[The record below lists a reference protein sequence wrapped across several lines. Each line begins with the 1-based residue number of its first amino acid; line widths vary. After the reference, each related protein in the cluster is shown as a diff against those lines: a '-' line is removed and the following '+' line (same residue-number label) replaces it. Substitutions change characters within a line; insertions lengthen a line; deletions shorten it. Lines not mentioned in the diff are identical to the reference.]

1 MYEQYYGLHERPFD
15 LTPNPR
21 FLFLTAKHREALS
34 TLEYGISLRRGI
46 IVLIGQVGTGKTTL
60 VRTVL
65 DSFRPPANRCVS
77 VSNPTLTRNEFF
89 ELLTAE
95 FGLSGEAATSKA
107 RFLLELEQGIVER
120 RRSRGVTALI
130 IDEAQG
136 LPDVLLEEVR
146 LLANIE
152 TVTEKLLPV
161 VLVGQPE
168 LGERL
173 EQNSL
178 RQLKQRVA
186 LRCEIGPL
194 DIRETAAYIAG
205 RIRIAGGNATEIFTR
220 DAVAAIF
227 ERSHGIPRTIS
238 VICDNALVNG
248 FATDVKPINRQIILE
263 VCRDLELRGRQAG
276 AAPPGS
282 TLGTPARGSARPTD
296 AGRPGADDPRLL
308 RVERPRP
315 TEVGP
320 RTAPGRPEPDE
331 PAVSRPL
338 GHEDEDV
345 ASRPSDAASPFSRLR
360 DLGKKWG
367 FPRFWR
373 GRGAKVTDDA
383 TDRVDKGD
391 SGYASVNRGGRE
403 VLSEWVGSTRH

>member
-65 DSFRPPANRCVS
+65 DSFRPPTNRCVH
-77 VSNPTLTRNEFF
+77 VNNPTLTRNEFF

-95 FGLSGEAATSKA
+95 FGLSSEAATSKA
-107 RFLLELEQGIVER
+107 RFLLELERGIVER
-120 RRSRGVTALI
+120 RRSHGVTALI

-173 EQNSL
+173 EQTGL

-186 LRCEIGPL
+186 LRCEIGAL

-220 DAVAAIF
+220 DAVAAIY
-227 ERSHGIPRTIS
+227 ERSRGIPRTIS

-248 FATDVKPINRQIILE
+248 FATDVKPISRQIILE
-263 VCRDLELRGRQAG
+263 VCRDLELRGGRPG
-276 AAPPGS
+276 ADSPNS
-282 TLGTPARGSARPTD
+282 TLGTAARGPARPTD
-296 AGRPGADDPRLL
+296 AGGPGADDPRVL

-315 TEVGP
+315 TEVGA
-320 RTAPGRPEPDE
+320 RTASGRREPDT
-331 PAVSRPL
+331 PAVSRPS
-338 GHEDEDV
+338 GYEGDEV
-345 ASRPSDAASPFSRLR
+345 ASRSSDAASPLSLFRHF
-360 DLGKKWG
+360 GKRWG

-373 GRGAKVTDDA
+373 AGWGRGAKVTDDA
-383 TDRVDKGD
+383 ADKIDKGD
-391 SGYASVNRGGRE
+391 SGNPSLIAADERF
-403 VLSEWVGSTRH
+403 